1 MLAGIS
7 AVERDTGLSKDT
19 LRMWERRYGFP
30 DPQRDSLGE
39 RVYAAA
45 QVEKLRV
52 IKRLMDRGMRPGKLM
67 RQSLEDLL
75 ALGSGSGDGDAAERV
90 LAPEMHA
97 MLALLRSHRVS
108 DLRRALARTLARQG
122 LGRFVTAIAVPLNRA
137 VGEAWM
143 RGELAVFEEH
153 LYSESLQIVLRAAIA
168 AVPQDASSPR
178 VLLTTLPGEQ
188 HGLGL
193 LLAEALLAL
202 EGAQCLSLGVETP
215 VADIASAAVAQSA
228 DIVALSFSGAY
239 PVQQMS
245 TGLGELRAHLDKG
258 IALWAGS
265 AAGALGRRPP
275 QGVLV
280 LSDLGAIHAALADW
294 RALHANGD

>member
-39 RVYAAA
+39 RVYAAE

-75 ALGSGSGDGDAAERV
+75 ALGSGFGNGDDAERV

-245 TGLGELRAHLDKG
+245 TGLGELRARLDKG

-280 LSDLGAIHAALADW
+280 LSDLGALHAALADW
-294 RALHANGD
+294 RALHANDD

>member
-1 MLAGIS
+1 MPTRANMMLAGIS

-39 RVYAAA
+39 RVYAAE

-75 ALGSGSGDGDAAERV
+75 ALGSGFGNGDDAERV

-108 DLRRALARTLARQG
+108 DLRRALAQALARQG

-143 RGELAVFEEH
+143 RG
-153 LYSESLQIVLRAAIA
+153 
-168 AVPQDASSPR
+168 
-178 VLLTTLPGEQ
+178 
-188 HGLGL
+188 
-193 LLAEALLAL
+193 
-202 EGAQCLSLGVETP
+202 
-215 VADIASAAVAQSA
+215 
-228 DIVALSFSGAY
+228 
-239 PVQQMS
+239 
-245 TGLGELRAHLDKG
+245 
-258 IALWAGS
+258 
-265 AAGALGRRPP
+265 
-275 QGVLV
+275 
-280 LSDLGAIHAALADW
+280 
-294 RALHANGD
+294 